1 MRAVI
6 ELRGAEGACT
16 VVPFSN
22 QKVTSKRKAQGVY
35 EVRGTLGL
43 IPLAPEGSGW
53 GYSMGVGEKDV
64 SAVVT
69 YSRKVMTVKLQKDG
83 QPYELA
89 GAVSL
94 HCEIADSAPVIVPVF
109 E

>member
-6 ELRGAEGACT
+6 ELSGAEGACT

-43 IPLAPEGSGW
+43 IPLSPEGSGW

-64 SAVVT
+64 SAVIT
-69 YSRKVMTVKLQKDG
+69 YSRKVMTVKLLKDA
-83 QPYELA
+83 QPYDLV
-89 GAVSL
+89 GAISL
-94 HCEIADSAPVIVPVF
+94 HCEIADSAPVVVPVF
-109 E
+109 

>member
-6 ELRGAEGACT
+6 ELSGVEGACT

-64 SAVVT
+64 SAVIT
-69 YSRKVMTVKLQKDG
+69 YSRKVMTVKLLKDA
-83 QPYELA
+83 QPYDLV
-89 GAVSL
+89 GAISL
-94 HCEIADSAPVIVPVF
+94 HCEIADSAPVVVPVF
-109 E
+109 